1 MTEAGSAAA
10 EIPARVRDGVVMAHC
25 FADGLVLTA
34 AGEKGATALRLRR
47 PPMRM

>member
-10 EIPARVRDGVVMAHC
+10 EIPARVRDGRCVAHC
-25 FADGLVLTA
+25 LADSLVLTA